1 MGRAFTEIERQQL
14 KSRIDEVARQLFQKH
29 GWSGVSISQITNQ
42 VGIAK
47 GSFYNFYRNKEA
59 LYMTFVAEIEAVSQQ
74 RIMLEMQ
81 NSTDKKRTL
90 QELTTALICEVEE
103 NHLLKD
109 LLDPQN
115 LSKIS
120 SNMTDEQLNEFLK
133 VDDELLTWLISIG
146 MKLRVDPALAIDL
159 LRGLFFIGQ
168 SNFGIRNPAAYRE
181 HIVIAIIN
189 EVFE

>member
-1 MGRAFTEIERQQL
+1 
-14 KSRIDEVARQLFQKH
+14 
-29 GWSGVSISQITNQ
+29 
-42 VGIAK
+42 
-47 GSFYNFYRNKEA
+47 
-59 LYMTFVAEIEAVSQQ
+59 MTFVAEIEAVSQQ

-90 QELTTALICEVEE
+90 QELTTALVCEVEE

-109 LLDPQN
+109 LLDPQI

-146 MKLRVDPALAIDL
+146 MKLRLDPVLAVDL

-181 HIVIAIIN
+181 HIVMAIIN

>member
-1 MGRAFTEIERQQL
+1 MGRAFSEIERQQL
-14 KSRIDEVARQLFQKH
+14 KSRIDEVARQLFHKH

-90 QELTTALICEVEE
+90 QELTTALVCEVEE

-109 LLDPQN
+109 LLDPQI

-133 VDDELLTWLISIG
+133 VDEELLTWLISIG
-146 MKLRVDPALAIDL
+146 MKLRVDPTLAIDL
-159 LRGLFFIGQ
+159 LRGLFFVGQ
-168 SNFGIRNPAAYRE
+168 SNFGIQNPAAYRE